1 MRRSCV
7 VTGAASGLGRATAG
21 HLAQKGWEVFGLD
34 LPGKYGTIDEVPF
47 HALEGD
53 ILDEDSVRRAFALA
67 TASTDLC
74 GVVHCAGVAYA
85 GTTLGRLGPHPND
98 TFEWVLRTNVAGT
111 FQIARLGAEAMAGQ
125 PNDAATL
132 DKCII
137 LTSSVA
143 AMDGQ
148 RGQVAY
154 AASKGAV
161 ASMVLPMAR
170 DLARNG
176 IRVVGVA
183 PGVFKTNMMALLP
196 QEKQEALGNLALTPK
211 RLGNPEEFAQ
221 LISHILDSTYMN
233 GTVVRLDGGI
243 RLP

>member
-1 MRRSCV
+1 MKRSCL
-7 VTGAASGLGRATAG
+7 VTGAASGLGQATSET
-21 HLAQKGWEVFGLD
+21 LAHQGWEVFGLD
-34 LPGKYGTIDEVPF
+34 LPGKFEAENDYPF

-53 ILDEDSVRRAFALA
+53 ILDEDSVRRALALA
-67 TASTDLC
+67 TASNTLC
-74 GVVHCAGVAYA
+74 GVVHCAGVAFA
-85 GTTLGRLGPHPND
+85 GTTLGRFGPHGND
-98 TFEWVLRTNVAGT
+98 TFEWVLQTNVAGS
-111 FQIARLGAEAMAGQ
+111 FQVARLGAEAMSQQSLEGE
-125 PNDAATL
+125 PESR
-132 DKCII
+132 CII

-170 DLARNG
+170 DLARHN

-196 QEKQEALGNLALTPK
+196 EEKQDALGNLALTPK
-211 RLGNPEEFAQ
+211 RLGDPREFAEFV
-221 LISHILDSTYMN
+221 SHILESTYLN
-233 GTVVRLDGGI
+233 GTVLRIDGGI

>member
-7 VTGAASGLGRATAG
+7 VTGAASGLGRATAL
-21 HLAQKGWEVFGLD
+21 HLAHEGWDVFGID
-34 LPGKYGTIDEVPF
+34 LPGKYDTIDGVPF

-53 ILDEDSVRRAFALA
+53 ILDEDSVRRAFELA
-67 TASTDLC
+67 TASAVLC

-98 TFEWVLRTNVAGT
+98 IFEWVLRTNAAGT

-125 PNDAATL
+125 AVDDATL

-183 PGVFKTNMMALLP
+183 PGVFKTNMMAMLP
-196 QEKQEALGNLALTPK
+196 EEKQEALGSLALTPK

-221 LISHILDSTYMN
+221 LISHILNSTYMN